1 MAKKK
6 GAKGTIIGIICV
18 IIIAAIIV
26 AVVYFM
32 QGDKKISDLLN
43 IFNKT
48 ELTQEQK
55 EEDNKAK
62 EQEQKLL
69 EEIAKDVEDKKP
81 EDIIIPAGATE
92 EEKQELQQEKE
103 YWTVVNDFKDK
114 ANQYLAEYYIKGE
127 GGLGPS
133 EMQYGFKTI
142 RKINNIFAVDS
153 GGVAYIYCD
162 YIYDKELNNG
172 ETVLNQCSAIIMVWN
187 NNIRISTDP
196 NLSDIIN
203 LLNDSNTKFSIEITM
218 CFDYEYLDEFVANHV
233 VYEKR
238 FENYKK
244 AGKDYKII
252 QCGHGEEYQ
261 NGRPTEFKVLYERD
275 FGDFSTYYYLEI
287 KDLTNFSKEEWDD
300 YVLNQK
306 TFEGLFASRSIS
318 FESLNINFEEL
329 NEKYQQK

>member
-6 GAKGTIIGIICV
+6 GAKGIIIGIICV
-18 IIIAAIIV
+18 IIIAAIVV

-48 ELTQEQK
+48 ELTQEQI

-114 ANQYLAEYYIKGE
+114 ANEDLVGKYPKRTDNNPGTDSTY
-127 GGLGPS
+127 S
-133 EMQYGFKTI
+133 NFKEI
-142 RKINNIFAVDS
+142 RKINNIFIDDYNNV
-153 GGVAYIYCD
+153 YLLCD
-162 YIYDKELNNG
+162 YLYDKELNNG
-172 ETVLNQCSAIIMVWN
+172 DTVLSQCTGLIEVYNEDISISNSSSLSDVIKVLNDKNTELGIDKVICSDYKYLEEFKNNHIYYCSTVSIKEKLGYNCELVMYGNSSENLNEKPREFYALYKYSKGLNIMYDYFS
-187 NNIRISTDP
+187 ISGLE
-196 NLSDIIN
+196 NLS
-203 LLNDSNTKFSIEITM
+203 
-218 CFDYEYLDEFVANHV
+218 LDEW
-233 VYEKR
+233 E
-238 FENYKK
+238 
-244 AGKDYKII
+244 
-252 QCGHGEEYQ
+252 
-261 NGRPTEFKVLYERD
+261 
-275 FGDFSTYYYLEI
+275 
-287 KDLTNFSKEEWDD
+287 D
-300 YVLNQK
+300 YVVNQK
-306 TFEGLFASRSIS
+306 TFDGLFEYQHKS
-318 FESLNINFEEL
+318 FEALDFNFEEL